1 MRNFFG
7 SKYQQFLDLVRSKYS
22 EKLQPELEFL
32 EENWNHPVFD
42 FSVYL
47 SKRTLFSRV
56 AGRLFKLV
64 FQIARYTGW
73 INFRVLPF
81 KILARSSDV
90 KSAFE
95 DNVNF
100 KVPFGPEM
108 QAIAGPETFGL
119 GLDNDEHKMQRAVME
134 MYMRHDREVFGADSW
149 AALGKSAEYILN
161 DSGGRIDLM
170 SEYAVPLISEACL
183 KRFGLDCPDPLA
195 FAQWNI
201 AVSIQLFASP
211 TGTTK
216 LKLQQLAAAS
226 RNIRNCIEHSMHSEN
241 PPSKDSLLGYLLNLR
256 KQERFPD
263 VANNEVSALLEK
275 TSPSAYLSDDRI
287 RAIVAGMVSGFVPTT
302 SLGSGNLLQALG
314 DHPEWTEQ
322 LSKAAASNDKLAVRN
337 IILEAARFKP
347 AGDPGH
353 FRIVATNFSFS
364 REGKGDYEFKQG
376 DLVMLSTPQAMMDP
390 HARENPKEFQPGRKA
405 NPDYMFGHTHH
416 SCLGMQMASEVM
428 TELFLKLFSQADVEL
443 TANKYVEQAGPFPW
457 KHQVTFKPGTP
468 VEQSMVTVG
477 IPFSEEK
484 REKIEAILGG
494 PEFQGGLQQSGE
506 EAEFCAANQSE
517 VAKIFHNI
525 ESIHNASVCVVELT
539 RKGKPAPTLL
549 LEFNIDGN
557 ADDVFNA
564 IDKQCPTAFRQ
575 LMDLLGK
582 GASTPLSTFL
592 NKHLAKLLQRPWG
605 NIGLGFNGIGD
616 YPSRQIRQEH
626 ELYNLLE
633 PVVQRVASQP
643 GQGGD
648 SAYQLLQDLR
658 AFMLG
663 TEESPGDFRSK
674 LKNLTSD
681 EEYQELNEKLEHL
694 KGLGSMLHRPARR
707 VPKIAAHTDKS
718 FFQALADYASLPKVR
733 LLLSSVVWI
742 PMLIALVYSVIA
754 HSSIWKILAST
765 VVLTGALAVVF
776 VLLIAGI
783 FAFLVFK
790 LTNKEKSDAVDES
803 LVKPDSVQRI
813 QDYENQPAFIQSQL
827 TAVNT
832 LKKGRFRLALLSL
845 GLLVIKLE
853 VLHWFRSG
861 FVVDIGTIRQ
871 AKWFRLAGT
880 DQLIFQANFD
890 GSWESYLEDFSN
902 KAFQGQNAVWSHC
915 EGYPRTRF
923 MMLDGADDGDNFKR
937 WVRSKQI
944 RTNFWYSR
952 FPNLSNAHIRRN
964 AMIRDGLARVN
975 TASEA
980 RAWLSYFG
988 SQPAT
993 GSRIEDAEVQSL
1005 VFNSN
1010 KRLQYSACIGLR
1022 FKGVESGIDER
1033 QSRKRFLQA
1042 ILNGVVSSAAGN
1054 GESPDSGLP
1063 PLAFGDQIHADSALY
1078 IAFSYHGLHCL
1089 GLQDSDQNFGLSS
1102 FSPAFVNGMAN
1113 RYNILGDTGR
1123 QHPEHWQWFDH
1134 AKRPG
1139 QAEDNPVANDRH
1151 VDVML
1156 FPMAHSAKGL
1166 AHSIDSLAS
1175 VWADCAQEVVH
1186 IRTGKPEVGGED
1198 YNAAKILGFRDG
1210 ISQPVIKGTYRH
1222 TSSPVPEH
1230 DAMDPGEIILGY
1242 RDNKKYF
1249 PLTPKVESTQ
1259 DLGNRLADMPQ
1270 ADPGL
1275 FVPFGNKATEPRDLG
1290 RNGTYLVL
1298 RQIELDASGFEE
1310 QIGYQSEKTGLPEET
1325 VKAKIMGRWPSGA
1338 PLVRYPTT
1346 DPHAGKKYSDV
1357 PAHELNDFLYGG
1369 NEDPQGNRCPLG
1381 SHIRRANPR
1390 DSLGPIRET
1399 ELKIS
1404 NRHRVLRR
1412 GRKYHKVWFNGDE
1425 SQVQQ
1430 ADDGRGVQNESGQN
1444 GADGSVRIES
1454 NSEGLLF
1461 VAMNANL
1468 ERQFE
1473 FVQQT
1478 WIAGQSFHGLNDKA
1492 DPLLGTGE
1500 PDQFSIPT
1508 PNGTVTLSNLQS
1520 YSRVRGGGYYFMPSL
1535 SFLRY
1540 LASLP
1545 G

>member
-1 MRNFFG
+1 MRKFLG
-7 SKYQQFLDLVRSKYS
+7 SKYQQFLDFISSKYS
-22 EKLQPELEFL
+22 KKLKPELEFL
-32 EENWNHPVFD
+32 EDNWNHPVFD

-47 SKRTLFSRV
+47 SKSTFIGRV
-56 AGRLFKLV
+56 AGKLFKLV
-64 FQIARYTGW
+64 FRIARYTGW

-134 MYMRHDREVFGADSW
+134 MYMRHDREVSGPDSW

-161 DSGGRIDLM
+161 DSGGRIDAM

-183 KRFGLDCPDPLA
+183 KRFGLDCSDPLA

-201 AVSIQLFASP
+201 AVSIQIFASP

-226 RNIRNCIEHSMHSEN
+226 RNIRNCIEHSMHSET
-241 PPSKDSLLGYLLNLR
+241 PPSKDTLLGYLLDLR
-256 KQERFPD
+256 KQDRFPE
-263 VANNEVSALLEK
+263 VADNEVSALLQK
-275 TSPSAYLSDDRI
+275 TSPNAYLSDDRI

-314 DHPEWTEQ
+314 DHPEWAEQ
-322 LSKAAASNDKLAVRN
+322 LSEAAAGNDKPAVRN

-353 FRIVATNFSFS
+353 FRIVPAKFSFS
-364 REGKGDYEFKQG
+364 REGRSDYEFKQG

-390 HARENPKEFQPGRKA
+390 HARENPKEFKPGHRA
-405 NPDYMFGHTHH
+405 QPDYMFGHTHH
-416 SCLGMQMASEVM
+416 SCLGMQMAAEVM
-428 TELFLKLFSQADVEL
+428 TELFLQLFSRADVEL
-443 TANKYVEQAGPFPW
+443 NANKYVEQAGPFPW
-457 KHQVTFKPGTP
+457 KHQVGFKPDTP

-484 REKIEAILGG
+484 RKKVEAILGG
-494 PEFQGGLQQSGE
+494 PEFQGRLQKSGE
-506 EAEFCAANQSE
+506 EAEFSAANQSE
-517 VAKIFHNI
+517 VANIFHNI
-525 ESIHNASVCVVELT
+525 ELIHNASVCVVDLT

-557 ADDVFNA
+557 AGDVFNA

-582 GASTPLSTFL
+582 GASTPLSAYL
-592 NKHLAKLLQRPWG
+592 NKHVAELCQRPWG

-616 YPSRQIRQEH
+616 YPSRQIKQEH
-626 ELYNLLE
+626 KLYTLLE
-633 PVVQRVASQP
+633 PVVQRVVSLP
-643 GQGGD
+643 DQGGD
-648 SAYQLLQDLR
+648 SAFQLVQDLR
-658 AFMLG
+658 ALMLG
-663 TEESPGDFRSK
+663 TEESPGGLRSK
-674 LKNLTSD
+674 LKNLTND
-681 EEYQELNEKLEHL
+681 EEYLELNENLEQL
-694 KGLGSMLHRPARR
+694 KGLGPMLYRPAGR
-707 VPKIAAHTDKS
+707 VPKVAAHADKS
-718 FFQALADYASLPKVR
+718 FLQALADYASLPKVR
-733 LLLSSVVWI
+733 LLLSAGVWI
-742 PMLIALVYSVIA
+742 PMLIALVYSIVA

-776 VLLIAGI
+776 AMLVVGV
-783 FAFLVFK
+783 FGFLA
-790 LTNKEKSDAVDES
+790 LRLRSKEKSDAVDES
-803 LVKPDSVQRI
+803 LVKPDNVQRI

-923 MMLDGADDGDNFKR
+923 MMLDGANDGDNFKR

-975 TASEA
+975 TTSEA

-988 SQPAT
+988 SQPGT
-993 GSRIEDAEVQSL
+993 DSCIEDAEVQSL

-1010 KRLQYSACIGLR
+1010 KRLQHSACIGLR
-1022 FKGVESGIDER
+1022 FTGDENGIDER
-1033 QSRKRFLQA
+1033 HARKRLLQA
-1042 ILNGVVSSAAGN
+1042 ILSEVASAAN
-1054 GESPDSGLP
+1054 DKGESPNSGLP
-1063 PLAFGDQIHADSALY
+1063 PLAFGDQIHTDSALY
-1078 IAFSYHGLHCL
+1078 IAFSHHGLRCL

-1123 QHPEHWQWFDH
+1123 QHPEHWQWFDNV
-1134 AKRPG
+1134 KRTR

-1156 FPMAHSAKGL
+1156 FPMAHSAKAL
-1166 AHSIDSLAS
+1166 AHSIDSLAC
-1175 VWADCAQEVVH
+1175 VWKDCAKEVVH

-1198 YNAAKILGFRDG
+1198 YNAANILGFRDG
-1210 ISQPVIKGTYRH
+1210 ISQPVVKGTYRH
-1222 TSSPVPEH
+1222 ASSPVPER
-1230 DAMDPGEIILGY
+1230 DVMDPGEIILGY

-1249 PLTPKVESTQ
+1249 PLTPKVEATQ
-1259 DLGNRLADMPQ
+1259 DLGNRLPDMPQ
-1270 ADPGL
+1270 GDPGL

-1298 RQIELDASGFEE
+1298 RQIELDASGFEG
-1310 QIGYQSEKTGLPEET
+1310 QIAYQSEQTGLPKEA

-1346 DPHAGKKYSDV
+1346 DPHAGKKYAEV

-1381 SHIRRANPR
+1381 AHIRRANPR
-1390 DSLGPIRET
+1390 DSLGPLRET

-1404 NRHRVLRR
+1404 NRHRILRR

-1430 ADDGRGVQNESGQN
+1430 ADDGRGVQDESN
-1444 GADGSVRIES
+1444 HYGADGSARKQS

-1478 WIAGQSFHGLNDKA
+1478 WINGQSFHGLNDKA

-1508 PNGTVTLSNLQS
+1508 PNGTIKLNNLQS

-1540 LASLP
+1540 LASMP